1 MKTRVQFLLAGTL
14 LVAAAFRPVPAE
26 AVCRIVPTTG
36 VESEEA
42 CEQLCYSGDCYG
54 YFFDGD
60 ACYCSAYLTS
70 SVREGGAALL
80 PWDSF
85 VAEEKAIQ
93 DAHKGGVCSSRAR
106 VGEVAP
112 GV

>member
-1 MKTRVQFLLAGTL
+1 MKTRVRFLLAGTI

-26 AVCRIVPTTG
+26 AVCRVESSIG
-36 VESEEA
+36 VESEEV
-42 CEQLCYSGDCYG
+42 CEQLCYSGGCYG
-54 YFFDGD
+54 YFYDGD

-70 SVREGGAALL
+70 SVRESGAALL

-85 VAEEKAIQ
+85 IVEEKAIQ
-93 DAHKGGVCSSRAR
+93 DAQKGGVCSSRAR